1 MLKTHDRAAEKIFK
15 MKGVSAV
22 AILAHKLAVGT
33 SNTTDAE
40 GRGPGPA
47 ATEKIRRAVKERDS
61 DIEVEAFYSELA
73 QLLTVVGGFFPKP
86 LYTSSTWPSTHYG
99 HSTSCDRGHFRARRY
114 D

>member
-1 MLKTHDRAAEKIFK
+1 

-47 ATEKIRRAVKERDS
+47 ATEKIRRSVKERDS

-73 QLLTVVGGFFPKP
+73 QLLTVVGVSFPNRSI
-86 LYTSSTWPSTHYG
+86 LLQ
-99 HSTSCDRGHFRARRY
+99 RGLLHTMGIQQVVTVDISVRVDMTR
-114 D
+114 